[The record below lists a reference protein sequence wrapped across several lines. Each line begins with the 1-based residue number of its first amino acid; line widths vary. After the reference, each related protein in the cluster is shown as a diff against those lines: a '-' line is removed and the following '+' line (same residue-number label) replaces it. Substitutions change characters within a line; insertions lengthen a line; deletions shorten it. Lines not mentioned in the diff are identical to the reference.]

1 MISWEG
7 KRISWRVKGLVK
19 GNVWSKGKKKRW
31 RWWGSRSGFRIW
43 YCAWPR
49 YPWPCASEPYLSGGQ
64 TSAQTD
70 HGKHLWPEKDLSG
83 GGGIHKGGNID
94 SMYLWEPVGTSI
106 IQTFTNSIKYTVWG
120 LLPVTAGCTNHCL
133 YQARASCLY
142 QHQDAHRCHWYWLA
156 FNRVMSEI
164 YDTLANERTPGW
176 APVRRKTK
184 SGDKK
189 PDSTNSRILAYWL
202 VLDSVLSECH
212 FFFGYWE
219 NTRLSTCTVK
229 S

>member
-31 RWWGSRSGFRIW
+31 RWGGSRSGFRIW

-94 SMYLWEPVGTSI
+94 RVYLWVPVATSI
-106 IQTFTNSIKYTVWG
+106 VQPFTNTIKHTVWG

-133 YQARASCLY
+133 YHSSDQVFVPAP
-142 QHQDAHRCHWYWLA
+142 RCPQ
-156 FNRVMSEI
+156 M
-164 YDTLANERTPGW
+164 P
-176 APVRRKTK
+176 
-184 SGDKK
+184 
-189 PDSTNSRILAYWL
+189 L
-202 VLDSVLSECH
+202 VLVGIQSGYVRNLWY
-212 FFFGYWE
+212 FGKWE
-219 NTRLSTCTVK
+219 NTRLSTCTAKNKIGRQKTWQYKFKNTGILV
-229 S
+229 SVG